1 MGRAAAIAL
10 ARNGFDVVIT
20 ARTVR
25 EGDGRTVS
33 SSSADG
39 SAPVPIPGSL
49 ESTAAEIEAVGG
61 RAFVVPM
68 DLTDRASVTLAM
80 DRALAAWGRIDVV
93 FNNAIYQGPGPMDR
107 VLDLSLDLAETIM
120 RADYIHQL
128 LIVQKVLPQMLERD
142 SGRIIN
148 MLSNAAYAT
157 PPAPAGEG
165 GWGLGYAAA
174 KAAFHRVTD
183 MCHVE
188 FASRGI
194 VNVSIE
200 PGLVATEG
208 MRARGSLAT
217 FAKVGIH
224 PAPPEVAAEV
234 VAWLAAAPIADVAP
248 YGGQMVST
256 QKLCLE
262 LDLLP
267 GWSPTPGTYST
278 KSSIPPPGSTMLDPR
293 KTPR

>member
-1 MGRAAAIAL
+1 MGRAAAVAL
-10 ARNGFDVVIT
+10 ARRGFDLIIS

-25 EGDGRTVS
+25 EGEGTTVS
-33 SSSADG
+33 SSSAEAAV

-49 ESTAAEIEAVGG
+49 ESTAAEILAIGQRVHI
-61 RAFVVPM
+61 VPM
-68 DLTDRASVTLAM
+68 DLTSRDSVTVAIES
-80 DRALAAWGRIDVV
+80 ALAAWDRIDVV
-93 FNNAIYQGPGPMDR
+93 FNNAIYQGPGSMDR

-128 LIVQKVLPQMLERD
+128 LIIQKVLPQMLERG

-148 MLSNAAYAT
+148 MLSNAAYTT
-157 PPAPAGEG
+157 PPAPAGLG

-188 FASRGI
+188 FASKGI
-194 VNVSIE
+194 VNISIE

-208 MRARGSLAT
+208 MKARGALAT

-224 PAPPEVAAEV
+224 PAPAEVAAEV
-234 VAWLAAAPIADVAP
+234 VAWLATSPLSEVER
-248 YGGQMVST
+248 YSGQMVST
-256 QKLCLE
+256 QKFCLE
-262 LDLLP
+262 RNLLP
-267 GWSPTPGTYST
+267 GWQPV
-278 KSSIPPPGSTMLDPR
+278 R
-293 KTPR
+293 

>member
-1 MGRAAAIAL
+1 MTVPVALVTGASRGMGRAAAVAL
-10 ARNGFDVVIT
+10 ARDGFDVVIT

-33 SSSADG
+33 SSSYDAG
-39 SAPVPIPGSL
+39 VPVAIPGSL
-49 ESTAAEIEAVGG
+49 ESTAAAIGALGREAC
-61 RAFVVPM
+61 VVPM
-68 DLTDRASVTLAM
+68 DLTDRASVSGAM
-80 DRALAAWGRIDVV
+80 DRALKAFGHIDVV

-128 LIVQKVLPQMLERD
+128 LIVQRVLPQMLERG
-142 SGRIIN
+142 SGRIVN
-148 MLSNAAYAT
+148 MLSNAAFAT

-208 MRARGSLAT
+208 MKVRGALAT

-234 VAWLAAAPIADVAP
+234 VAWLATAPLEDVAA

-256 QKLCLE
+256 QKLCLQRN
-262 LDLLP
+262 LLP
-267 GWSPTPGTYST
+267 GWSPTRS
-278 KSSIPPPGSTMLDPR
+278 
-293 KTPR
+293 